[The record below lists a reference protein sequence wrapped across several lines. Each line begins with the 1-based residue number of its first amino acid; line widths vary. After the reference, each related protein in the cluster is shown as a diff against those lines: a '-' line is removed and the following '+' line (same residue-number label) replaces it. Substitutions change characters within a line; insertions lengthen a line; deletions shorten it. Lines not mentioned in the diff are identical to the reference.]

1 MPAKGG
7 RRPKKTAEK
16 PPQDDPPAAEEE
28 EETEAE
34 KAARLAQEE
43 RGRDNAF
50 RALQQCRRGQVDSEG
65 PANKKQRKAPVNL
78 TTQEVDDLAEWVREH
93 EFLYNKKTD
102 YKNKDKK
109 DRLWEEKTNE
119 MGRDPDEI
127 NTWYESMI
135 TRFGRLLKKKS
146 GDRAKTDT
154 DREAYIRMKFAFLTD
169 HIVESKG
176 RQVVSVSAIYLFN
189 SLCELIS
196 SISRFNFFDLLQHF
210 NNILM
215 P

>member
-1 MPAKGG
+1 MPAKKGG

-28 EETEAE
+28 EEDETEAE

-43 RGRDNAF
+43 RDRDNAF

-78 TTQEVDDLAEWVREH
+78 TTQEEDDLAELVREH
-93 EFLYNKKTD
+93 EFLYNKKKTD

-109 DRLWEEKTNE
+109 DRLWEEKAKE

-127 NTWYESMI
+127 NAWFESMR

-146 GDRAKTDT
+146 SDGAKTDT

-169 HIVESKG
+169 HIVES
-176 RQVVSVSAIYLFN
+176 
-189 SLCELIS
+189 
-196 SISRFNFFDLLQHF
+196 
-210 NNILM
+210 
-215 P
+215 